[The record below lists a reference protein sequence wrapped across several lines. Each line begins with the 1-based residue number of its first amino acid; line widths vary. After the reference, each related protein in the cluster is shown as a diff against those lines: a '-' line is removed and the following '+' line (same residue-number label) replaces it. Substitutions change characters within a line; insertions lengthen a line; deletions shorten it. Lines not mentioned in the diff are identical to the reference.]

1 MEPDKAAASSLC
13 TDGHSLPEELH
24 EINTEFC
31 DESITYSE
39 VRVHGSSNIQE
50 KKKKK
55 KKKKNACVSLWA
67 ESLWCLAAVAF
78 ALLYLIALVVAAMMT
93 AKVFCLE
100 EILNTEES
108 KHQNITAHC
117 KII

>member
-55 KKKKNACVSLWA
+55 KKKKN